1 MSQTRARLAVSPPR
15 CQSLFPFLL
24 CSRFI
29 FSVPILRII
38 LFFCLF
44 FFSFDSRQGSKW
56 VYFQNVKLF
65 LEHVILDLD
74 LCKRVAARC
83 FNAHR
88 TLCNRKAFVWARP
101 HLWTVFT
108 SRSDL
113 SQALICTVSP
123 IPEES
128 LKTRLE
134 SSYSL
139 PSLTLSNS
147 WVC

>member
-44 FFSFDSRQGSKW
+44 FFFHLTLGKEANECTFKMSNYSLNMWFWIWICVSVLLQG
-56 VYFQNVKLF
+56 V
-65 LEHVILDLD
+65 
-74 LCKRVAARC
+74 
-83 FNAHR
+83 NAHR

-128 LKTRLE
+128 LNTGLE